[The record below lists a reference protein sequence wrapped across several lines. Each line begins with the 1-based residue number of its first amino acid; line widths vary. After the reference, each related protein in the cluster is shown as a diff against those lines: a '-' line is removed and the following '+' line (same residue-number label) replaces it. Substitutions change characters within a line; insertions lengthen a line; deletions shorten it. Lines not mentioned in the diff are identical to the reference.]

1 VLTCR
6 DVVELV
12 TEELE
17 HALSVEVHRDFV
29 QHLRECEDCLRYV
42 AQTQVTMRL
51 LRELARS

>member
-1 VLTCR
+1 MLTCR